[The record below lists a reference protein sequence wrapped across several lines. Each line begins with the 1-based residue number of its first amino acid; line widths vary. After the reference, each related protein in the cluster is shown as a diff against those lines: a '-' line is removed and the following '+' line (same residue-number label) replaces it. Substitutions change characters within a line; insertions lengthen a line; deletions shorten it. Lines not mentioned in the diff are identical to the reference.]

1 MFLFF
6 RDKINNCNHI
16 VINNKIYL

>member
-1 MFLFF
+1 M
-6 RDKINNCNHI
+6 NNCNHI